1 MLHLLIN
8 VSKEGVAMFILI
20 KPNMRSFSLF
30 DRSLWLID
38 TAQSRRSSESKR
50 NRTFSRDSEELSSR
64 WGFNVP
70 SGLTKNKW
78 KWETKFRKL
87 NIAVDEFTIFT
98 NINKSSKINVQQRIT
113 ETINRRKAKEW
124 VMTGEPSNI
133 FFSNE
138 GKKWKMKQM

>member
-64 WGFNVP
+64 WGLSVP
-70 SGLTKNKW
+70 SGLTKNK
-78 KWETKFRKL
+78 
-87 NIAVDEFTIFT
+87 
-98 NINKSSKINVQQRIT
+98 
-113 ETINRRKAKEW
+113 
-124 VMTGEPSNI
+124 
-133 FFSNE
+133 
-138 GKKWKMKQM
+138 